1 MEEDMNKELIE
12 ALDVLEKEKGID
24 REVIFDAIE
33 NSLLSAYK
41 SHVEKVDNIKVNAD
55 NVKVN
60 VDRKTGDFSIIVEK
74 RVVEEVT
81 DKTTE
86 ITLDEALLIN
96 KKLRVGDIANIEVK
110 SKEFGR
116 IVAQNAKN
124 VILQKIREEEKNLI
138 YSQYF
143 EKQSDIVTGIVQ
155 RVNDKEFRG

>member
-96 KKLRVGDIANIEVK
+96 KKLRVETDSFQSAIA
-110 SKEFGR
+110 STDAFF
-116 IVAQNAKN
+116 
-124 VILQKIREEEKNLI
+124 
-138 YSQYF
+138 SHC
-143 EKQSDIVTGIVQ
+143 GIFSGTTTV
-155 RVNDKEFRG
+155 